1 MGRAAA
7 DNRSKSDRIAELNA
21 ATPRAGSAIGKHCS
35 SSSCSLAMKAFLLG
49 FQRGYSLLRKRI
61 PPLTLPPAGGISFA
75 PVRTRRSL
83 SLKKKISLLTISI
96 FDNILSSR
104 ISNIDKRRLTMARE
118 KFSTLTEQMFYILL
132 CLREEC
138 CGMDVMARVNELTG
152 GRVAVGPGTLYNL
165 LEQFLAAGYIVETR
179 AEGRRRSYQLT
190 AEGKT
195 LLQNE
200 VERLQA
206 QVRDYEKLF
215 ER

>member
-1 MGRAAA
+1 M
-7 DNRSKSDRIAELNA
+7 
-21 ATPRAGSAIGKHCS
+21 
-35 SSSCSLAMKAFLLG
+35 
-49 FQRGYSLLRKRI
+49 
-61 PPLTLPPAGGISFA
+61 
-75 PVRTRRSL
+75 
-83 SLKKKISLLTISI
+83 KKKISPLTISI

-104 ISNIDKRRLTMARE
+104 ISNIDKRRPTLARE

>member
-1 MGRAAA
+1 
-7 DNRSKSDRIAELNA
+7 
-21 ATPRAGSAIGKHCS
+21 
-35 SSSCSLAMKAFLLG
+35 
-49 FQRGYSLLRKRI
+49 
-61 PPLTLPPAGGISFA
+61 
-75 PVRTRRSL
+75 
-83 SLKKKISLLTISI
+83 
-96 FDNILSSR
+96 
-104 ISNIDKRRLTMARE
+104 MARE
-118 KFSTLTEQMFYILL
+118 KFGTLTEQMFYILL

-138 CGMDVMARVNELTG
+138 CGMDVMARVSELTG

-190 AEGKT
+190 AEGET

-215 ER
+215 GR

>member
-1 MGRAAA
+1 
-7 DNRSKSDRIAELNA
+7 
-21 ATPRAGSAIGKHCS
+21 
-35 SSSCSLAMKAFLLG
+35 
-49 FQRGYSLLRKRI
+49 
-61 PPLTLPPAGGISFA
+61 
-75 PVRTRRSL
+75 
-83 SLKKKISLLTISI
+83 
-96 FDNILSSR
+96 
-104 ISNIDKRRLTMARE
+104 MARE

-138 CGMDVMARVNELTG
+138 CGMNELTG

-190 AEGKT
+190 AEGET

>member
-1 MGRAAA
+1 MGGER
-7 DNRSKSDRIAELNA
+7 
-21 ATPRAGSAIGKHCS
+21 
-35 SSSCSLAMKAFLLG
+35 
-49 FQRGYSLLRKRI
+49 
-61 PPLTLPPAGGISFA
+61 
-75 PVRTRRSL
+75 V
-83 SLKKKISLLTISI
+83 
-96 FDNILSSR
+96 
-104 ISNIDKRRLTMARE
+104 ARE
-118 KFSTLTEQMFYILL
+118 KFGTLTEQMFYILL

-138 CGMDVMARVNELTG
+138 CGMDVMARVSELTG

>member
-1 MGRAAA
+1 
-7 DNRSKSDRIAELNA
+7 
-21 ATPRAGSAIGKHCS
+21 
-35 SSSCSLAMKAFLLG
+35 
-49 FQRGYSLLRKRI
+49 
-61 PPLTLPPAGGISFA
+61 
-75 PVRTRRSL
+75 
-83 SLKKKISLLTISI
+83 
-96 FDNILSSR
+96 
-104 ISNIDKRRLTMARE
+104 MARE

-138 CGMDVMARVNELTG
+138 CGMDVMTRVNELTS

-190 AEGKT
+190 AEGET

-206 QVRDYEKLF
+206 QVRDYERLF

>member
-1 MGRAAA
+1 
-7 DNRSKSDRIAELNA
+7 
-21 ATPRAGSAIGKHCS
+21 
-35 SSSCSLAMKAFLLG
+35 
-49 FQRGYSLLRKRI
+49 
-61 PPLTLPPAGGISFA
+61 
-75 PVRTRRSL
+75 
-83 SLKKKISLLTISI
+83 
-96 FDNILSSR
+96 
-104 ISNIDKRRLTMARE
+104 MARE

-152 GRVAVGPGTLYNL
+152 GRVAVGSGTLYNL

-179 AEGRRRSYQLT
+179 AEGRRRSYQIT
-190 AEGKT
+190 AEGET

>member
-1 MGRAAA
+1 
-7 DNRSKSDRIAELNA
+7 
-21 ATPRAGSAIGKHCS
+21 
-35 SSSCSLAMKAFLLG
+35 
-49 FQRGYSLLRKRI
+49 
-61 PPLTLPPAGGISFA
+61 
-75 PVRTRRSL
+75 
-83 SLKKKISLLTISI
+83 
-96 FDNILSSR
+96 
-104 ISNIDKRRLTMARE
+104 MARE

-138 CGMDVMARVNELTG
+138 CGMDVMARVSELTG
-152 GRVAVGPGTLYNL
+152 GRVVVGPGTLYNL

-190 AEGKT
+190 AEGET

>member
-1 MGRAAA
+1 M
-7 DNRSKSDRIAELNA
+7 
-21 ATPRAGSAIGKHCS
+21 PRPK
-35 SSSCSLAMKAFLLG
+35 
-49 FQRGYSLLRKRI
+49 FQ
-61 PPLTLPPAGGISFA
+61 
-75 PVRTRRSL
+75 
-83 SLKKKISLLTISI
+83 
-96 FDNILSSR
+96 
-104 ISNIDKRRLTMARE
+104 
-118 KFSTLTEQMFYILL
+118 TLTEQMFYILL

-138 CGMDVMARVNELTG
+138 CGMDVMTRVNELTS

-190 AEGKT
+190 AEGET

-206 QVRDYEKLF
+206 QVRDYERLF

>member
-1 MGRAAA
+1 
-7 DNRSKSDRIAELNA
+7 
-21 ATPRAGSAIGKHCS
+21 
-35 SSSCSLAMKAFLLG
+35 
-49 FQRGYSLLRKRI
+49 
-61 PPLTLPPAGGISFA
+61 
-75 PVRTRRSL
+75 
-83 SLKKKISLLTISI
+83 
-96 FDNILSSR
+96 
-104 ISNIDKRRLTMARE
+104 MARE
-118 KFSTLTEQMFYILL
+118 KFGTLTEQMFYILL

-138 CGMDVMARVNELTG
+138 CGMDVMARVSELTG

-190 AEGKT
+190 AEGET